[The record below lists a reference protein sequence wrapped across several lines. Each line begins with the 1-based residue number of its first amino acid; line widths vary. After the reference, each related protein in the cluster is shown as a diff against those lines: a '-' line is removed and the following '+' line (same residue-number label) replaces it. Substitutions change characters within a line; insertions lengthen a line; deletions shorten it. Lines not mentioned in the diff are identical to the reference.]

1 MKGNTNMDDKNKV
14 IPIKASPNPAADNK
28 PIDKVKEQ
36 TKQKRRRERDE
47 R

>member
-1 MKGNTNMDDKNKV
+1 MKGDRIMDDRKQSE
-14 IPIKASPNPAADNK
+14 PTKAPPNPAADNK
-28 PIDKVKEQ
+28 QVDKVKEQ